1 LQWFVCYSAIFVLA
15 KIALSNVSALLLC
28 AQRAVLVCA
37 MVTAEAVL
45 VCAMVTADA
54 HWEIMAGTAFVSWA
68 GGEQAVTHQW
78 RQPAV
83 TARTM
88 TEVQHKQRV
97 CLDIHYEDLL
107 FPSSPPQL

>member
-1 LQWFVCYSAIFVLA
+1 VVCLFVLA

-28 AQRAVLVCA
+28 AQR
-37 MVTAEAVL
+37 AVL

-88 TEVQHKQRV
+88 TEVQHKQHV